1 MDLIQANI
9 VSKNEST
16 YYTHKDSIHTY
27 WCLLFTLHINI
38 KPYNL
43 ILVIVDAS
51 GACVTA
57 VFNFDTTDQ
66 ATARE
71 YRMEVC

>member
-1 MDLIQANI
+1 MSYIILNI
-9 VSKNEST
+9 NPIT
-16 YYTHKDSIHTY
+16 I
-27 WCLLFTLHINI
+27 I
-38 KPYNL
+38 L

>member
-1 MDLIQANI
+1 M
-9 VSKNEST
+9 
-16 YYTHKDSIHTY
+16 
-27 WCLLFTLHINI
+27 
-38 KPYNL
+38 
-43 ILVIVDAS
+43 IVDAS

-71 YRMEVC
+71 YRLEVCYIGPRLYMLETANVLVISPLNTLAINM

>member
-9 VSKNEST
+9 VSKN
-16 YYTHKDSIHTY
+16 DSILIQNTKLSTY
-27 WCLLFTLHINI
+27 WCLIINLNI
-38 KPYNL
+38 NLITSIL